1 MLYQIYIF
9 LFLLFSLSCV
19 QSEDHLKCTQCRF
32 TYSFTQSFS
41 VPDNCPLIDATDT
54 GCYVSLDFSFDQ
66 QQYTVNFGKKA
77 GVEPTGSKNL
87 SVSLTF
93 YQSGLFKFYYSIQ
106 YRCSYRDDCTR
117 DLAKYEVAQL
127 LKRQINYTAIITE
140 TRPLV
145 LGPPLT
151 PGNPSLSCYNG
162 VRPGT
167 CAASPTLSG
176 ICAIL
181 DNMWD
186 KTTRITCDYYTL
198 YLGPRIK
205 IYQSFERN
213 ITTFNIY
220 CTQQLCNTNRTLQ
233 TVKGIMFKY
242 GVTTT
247 PDGLLNDSQLI
258 ISTSFLMIVMLLFVI
273 FNSE

>member
-1 MLYQIYIF
+1 MLDQIYIF

-19 QSEDHLKCTQCRF
+19 QSKDQLKCTQCKF
-32 TYSFTQSFS
+32 TYNFTQSFS
-41 VPDNCPLIDATDT
+41 VPDNCPLIDATD
-54 GCYVSLDFSFDQ
+54 CYVSLNFRFDR
-66 QQYTVNFGKKA
+66 QQYTVHFDDKA
-77 GVEPTGSKNL
+77 GVESKDL

-93 YQSGLFKFYYSIQ
+93 YQSGLFEFNYSIQ
-106 YRCSYRDDCTR
+106 YICSYRDDCTR

-258 ISTSFLMIVMLLFVI
+258 LSTSFLMIVMLLFVI